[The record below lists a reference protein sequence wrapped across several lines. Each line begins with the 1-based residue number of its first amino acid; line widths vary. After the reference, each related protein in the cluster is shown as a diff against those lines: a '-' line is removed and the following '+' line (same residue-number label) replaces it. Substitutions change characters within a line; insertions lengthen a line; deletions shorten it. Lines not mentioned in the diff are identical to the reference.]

1 MYLFHGQSVFII
13 LNNFKTML
21 SDKKIDP
28 LVPSIW
34 ESGEELNSQTL
45 MAFTISIADEFLWTT
60 MY

>member
-1 MYLFHGQSVFII
+1 MFHWQSVFITS
-13 LNNFKTML
+13 NNFKIML

-28 LVPSIW
+28 LVPTIW
-34 ESGEELNSQTL
+34 ETGDEDLNSQTM